1 MDYGQ
6 EVLDYLKGITI
17 YKERRKKISDGTV
30 RSVTLG
36 YVNRPFHKWKGHSK
50 FTEQH
55 PKLWELL
62 LKYGEQ
68 LDPNH
73 KFSSVTI
80 NHNVECKPHTDVRN
94 EGTTIIVGLC
104 DYLEGELVVD
114 GQEID
119 IKEKPYYF
127 NGYLK
132 THYNK
137 PWVGDRYSLMFF
149 SCRKTWDI
157 KHRDEDIPIIRE
169 VYHGNQYHKKEI
181 GFGIEKGDHWLDLGA
196 HIGCFSNKAQRNHA
210 TVVAIEPDYDN
221 YLLLCE
227 NVGKE
232 NCRNVAV
239 GSSNRIG
246 ELVKGSKSYFHKVR
260 DDPSGSLSI
269 IAFEE
274 LVTEGCC
281 VKMDIEGAE
290 LDIIDNCDFTGI
302 EKMVIAYHTNV
313 DKSLANFHMRVAKLM
328 EWFDVV
334 HHQEITMDPID
345 MFPNEIMI
353 YCLKRKK

>member
-1 MDYGQ
+1 MDYGKQ
-6 EVLDYLKGITI
+6 VLDYLTKITI
-17 YKERRKKISDGTV
+17 YKGERKTVSDSKI
-30 RSVTLG
+30 RSVTMG
-36 YVNRPFHKWKGHSK
+36 FVNRPFHKWKGHSK

-55 PKLWELL
+55 PELWQLL

-68 LDPNH
+68 LDPKH

-94 EGTTIIVGLC
+94 EGITMIVGLG
-104 DYLEGELVVD
+104 DYSAGELVVD
-114 GQEID
+114 DKDID

-137 PWVGDRYSLMFF
+137 PWVGERYSLMFY
-149 SCRKTWDI
+149 SCRKTWDL
-157 KHRDEDIPIIRE
+157 KHRDEDIPIMRE
-169 VYHGNQYHKKEI
+169 VFQGNQYHKKDI
-181 GFGIEKGDHWLDLGA
+181 GFGIEKGDHWIDFGA
-196 HIGCFSNKAQRNHA
+196 HIGCFSNKVQRNHG
-210 TVVAIEPDYDN
+210 TVVSIEPDYDN

-227 NVGKE
+227 NVGKD
-232 NCRNVAV
+232 NCKNVAV
-239 GSSNRIG
+239 GSSNKIG
-246 ELVKGSKSYFHKVR
+246 NLVKGSKAYFNKVT
-260 DDPSGSLSI
+260 DDPNGSLPI
-269 IAFEE
+269 IAFND

-290 LDIIDNCDFTGI
+290 LDIIDNCDFSGI

-313 DKSLANFHMRVAKLM
+313 DSSLANFHFRVARLM
-328 EWFDVV
+328 KWFDV
-334 HHQEITMDPID
+334 HHQNITMDPIN

-353 YCLKRKK
+353 YCQKIK